1 MIIVDT
7 SIWIEFFRGNEPHFE
22 HVSELLERNDALA
35 LSPIF
40 GELLQG
46 ARNSHERA
54 VLMDFWNNLP
64 KLTEDEISIRAGA
77 ESGRNRWIDEG
88 VGLIDA
94 IIVVAARETSS
105 FVWTLDKKL
114 QSLLGK
120 EETYIPGK

>member
-22 HVSELLERNDALA
+22 QVSKILERNDALA

-46 ARNSHERA
+46 AKSNHERA
-54 VLMDFWNNLP
+54 ILMDFWSNLP
-64 KLTEDEISIRAGA
+64 KLTENEMFIRAGA
-77 ESGRNRWIDEG
+77 ESSRNKWTDKG

-94 IIVVAARETSS
+94 MIIVAAKETSS

-114 QSLLGK
+114 QSLLKK